1 MGRRDDVVLA
11 TKVGNPVGPTPND
24 SGLSRKHIMR
34 SLEDSLRRLAT
45 DYVDLYYVHLPDY
58 TTPSEETLRVLDDM
72 VHQGK
77 VRYLA
82 VSNFRA
88 WQVCKALWTS
98 DVYNL
103 SRFECMQPPYNLLT
117 RDIEYE
123 LLPLCEAEGL
133 GVCVYNPI
141 AGGLLSGKHDFSK
154 PPAPGTRFSNDTMG
168 KMYYDRY
175 WNETNFAAVEQFRAL
190 AEENGRDMVQMA
202 LAWVL
207 SNKVI
212 TSIIMGATSMRHI
225 EHNIAAT
232 DIKLSDDELKGC
244 DDIWNQLRPLRFFY
258 GR

>member
-1 MGRRDDVVLA
+1 MFRVWQTRAL
-11 TKVGNPVGPTPND
+11 NP
-24 SGLSRKHIMR
+24 
-34 SLEDSLRRLAT
+34 A
-45 DYVDLYYVHLPDY
+45 
-58 TTPSEETLRVLDDM
+58 
-72 VHQGK
+72 
-77 VRYLA
+77 
-82 VSNFRA
+82 FRF
-88 WQVCKALWTS
+88 CI
-98 DVYNL
+98 Y
-103 SRFECMQPPYNLLT
+103 
-117 RDIEYE
+117 
-123 LLPLCEAEGL
+123 
-133 GVCVYNPI
+133 
-141 AGGLLSGKHDFSK
+141 
-154 PPAPGTRFSNDTMG
+154 PAPGTRFSNDTMG

-190 AEENGRDMVQMA
+190 AAENGRDMVQMA